1 MGGRHSPRAG
11 ITRENVSELRVGWT
25 HHHVDLARG
34 EFGDRWVHPLRCA
47 RQIAEADAEADGRP
61 QHRPVQESPISVASR
76 LR

>member
-11 ITRENVSELRVGWT
+11 ITRENVSELRVGST
-25 HHHVDLARG
+25 YHQVDFARP

-47 RQIAEADAEADGRP
+47 GQITEPGAEAKGRP
-61 QHRPVQESPISVASR
+61 QHRPVQVPPISVASR